1 MKKSFKI
8 ILLLFALTFVA
19 IIAIVKTVTVT
30 AIKQTTGVIVPLYVK
45 PASPYWDTAISIK
58 KDHPRVPIIIII
70 NPHNG
75 PRVNNTTIQSYLTII
90 QKLQSVGIIVLGY
103 TPTHRALTD
112 SNDVVKDI
120 NLYKVDY
127 HVNGILFDE
136 MPTSPGKE
144 GYFKNL
150 NGYAKSQ
157 NLTFTVGNP
166 GANVSKSY
174 LGILDNLIIY
184 ENAGL
189 PSLDYLASWQP
200 KDDKTNFSITA
211 YAVDS
216 LDRSFLM
223 NARKYINYI
232 YITNDNLPNPWDTLP
247 PYFNDLVA
255 ALDQ

>member
-8 ILLLFALTFVA
+8 ILLLSALTFVA
-19 IIAIVKTVTVT
+19 TVAIVKIVTVT
-30 AIKQTTGVIVPLYVK
+30 AVKETTGVIVPLYVK
-45 PASPYWDTAISIK
+45 PASPYWDTVISIK
-58 KDHPRVPIIIII
+58 KDHPKVPIIVIV

-75 PRVNNTTIQSYLTII
+75 PRVNNTTIQSYLTIT

-103 TPTHRALTD
+103 TPTQRALKD
-112 SNDVVKDI
+112 STEVIKDI
-120 NLYKVDY
+120 NLYKVEY

-166 GANVSKSY
+166 GTNTSRSY
-174 LGILDNLIIY
+174 IGILDNLIIY
-184 ENAGL
+184 ENTGL
-189 PSLDYLASWQP
+189 PSLNYLAWWQS
-200 KDDKTNFSITA
+200 KYDKKNFSITA

-216 LDRSFLM
+216 LDRSFLINM
-223 NARKYINYI
+223 RKYVNYI

-247 PYFNDLVA
+247 PYFNDMVG

>member
-1 MKKSFKI
+1 MKKSFII
-8 ILLLFALTFVA
+8 ILLLFVLSFVA

-30 AIKQTTGVIVPLYVK
+30 AIKETTGVIVPLYVK
-45 PASPYWDTAISIK
+45 PDSPYWDTAITIK
-58 KDHPRVPIIIII
+58 KDHPRVPIIVII

-75 PRVNNTTIQSYLTII
+75 PRVNNTTIQSYLAII
-90 QKLQSVGIIVLGY
+90 QKLQSVGILVLGY

-112 SNDVVKDI
+112 SNEVVTDI
-120 NLYKVDY
+120 NLYKVEY

-166 GANVSKSY
+166 GANVSRSY

-184 ENAGL
+184 ENVGL
-189 PSLDYLASWQP
+189 PTLNYLASWQS

-211 YAVDS
+211 YGVDS
-216 LDRSFLM
+216 LDRSFLI
-223 NARKYINYI
+223 NARKYVNYI

-247 PYFNDLVA
+247 PYFNDLVG